1 MTDRSV
7 LIRVPATVG
16 NFGGAAGCAA
26 LALDAAL
33 NVRASTRRDGHVSIR
48 YFGENG
54 ERIPRDASNLAV
66 RAMQAALDFKGLPF
80 GGVEFEMYGSAPV
93 GVGLGSSTAAVW
105 AGLLAADRL
114 YRLGLGEKT
123 LFDLAGTLDR
133 RSDNLRAAWSG
144 GFVARFEESRSPV
157 FRATVVPDDLALY
170 VVIPETSTIH
180 NREKGGASTSPGDRS
195 AFLNRAR
202 TLSSLLA
209 QAGKSETPQ
218 LDGAM
223 TGIAERTVP
232 GLDEALC
239 VRAPGMQAVFACGSG
254 PAVGI
259 LAKSDDAERA
269 TNAVMDCLAR
279 HGVTSRSTMFRAT
292 NTGAREWNAGGTEI
306 RLAPPV
312 GLDMPELPSLPV

>member
-33 NVRASTRRDGHVSIR
+33 NVRASTRRDGNVGLR

-54 ERIPRDASNLAV
+54 ERVPRDASNLAV

-80 GGVEFEMYGSAPV
+80 GGVDLEMYGSAPV

-114 YRLGLGEKT
+114 FRLGLGEKI
-123 LFDLAGTLDR
+123 LFDLAGTLDS

-144 GFVARFEESRSPV
+144 GFVARFEESASPV
-157 FRATVVPDDLALY
+157 FRATVVPDDLELH
-170 VVIPETSTIH
+170 VVIPEVGTIRA
-180 NREKGGASTSPGDRS
+180 RETGTENSSPRDRT

-202 TLSSLLA
+202 TLSGLLA
-209 QAGKSETPQ
+209 QAGRSEAPQ
-218 LDGAM
+218 LEETV
-223 TGIAERTVP
+223 TGIAEKTVP
-232 GLDEALC
+232 GLDEALR
-239 VRAPGMQAVFACGSG
+239 VRTAGMQAVFACGSG
-254 PAVGI
+254 PAIGI
-259 LAKSDDAERA
+259 LAKSEDAEGA
-269 TNAVMDCLAR
+269 TTAVMDCLAG
-279 HGVTSRSTMFRAT
+279 HGVASRSTLFRAT
-292 NTGAREWNAGGTEI
+292 NTGARDWNARGTEI

>member
-33 NVRASTRRDGHVSIR
+33 NLRASTRRDGHVGIR

-54 ERIPRDASNLAV
+54 ESVPRDASNLAV
-66 RAMQAALDFKGLPF
+66 RAMQAALDFKGLAF
-80 GGVEFEMYGSAPV
+80 GGVDLEMYGSAPV

-123 LFDLAGTLDR
+123 LFDLAGTLDPR
-133 RSDNLRAAWSG
+133 GDNLRAAWSG
-144 GFVARFEESRSPV
+144 GFVARFEESSSPV

-170 VVIPETSTIH
+170 VVIPETKAIH
-180 NREKGGASTSPGDRS
+180 NPETGSATSTGDRS

-202 TLSSLLA
+202 TLSGLLA
-209 QAGKSETPQ
+209 QAGRSETPQ
-218 LDGAM
+218 LEEAM
-223 TGIAERTVP
+223 TVIAEKTVP

-239 VRAPGMQAVFACGSG
+239 VRAPGLQAMFVCGSG

-259 LAKSDDAERA
+259 LAKSEDAERV
-269 TNAVMDCLAR
+269 TNAVMDRLAR
-279 HGVTSRSTMFRAT
+279 HGVRSRYAMFRAT
-292 NTGAREWNAGGTEI
+292 NTGARDWNAGGTEI

-312 GLDMPELPSLPV
+312 GLDMPEVPSLPV